1 MLGGRELQ
9 MDGAAQPFVQVRVP
23 YVLDGSQEV
32 AGTCAYDNLQT
43 VGGSEKKRRRSIRQS
58 PPEEN
63 AGVLY
68 DQYQQYDIRPL
79 GSHLQVPIH
88 CCRT

>member
-43 VGGSEKKRRRSIRQS
+43 VGGSEKKRRSVRKS

-68 DQYQQYDIRPL
+68 DQYQQYDNRPL

-88 CCRT
+88 CCLP